1 MRSLSMFSRLLIVSL
16 GVILLCVAVLSGLS
30 YVNLRDSSI
39 RARMNSL
46 KAQARDIGYL
56 AGRKSEDALSR
67 SEASESA
74 VQDLINWKAQRI
86 SEEYGAYVR
95 VVERTGK
102 DYYISPSW
110 SSGSAKI
117 NAPSA
122 EQQAEYM
129 SLALQGQDIAQPT
142 DSDEGPLFT
151 VMVPWTQHNQL
162 SGQRTVMGYVLIQTS
177 AQTVHAVYRDMIWQ
191 TAMAS
196 IALFL
201 LSAAVVFFVAQQMT
215 RPLTAMADAAGKMA
229 QGDFE
234 VRTPEEGG
242 KEIRALSQSFNQMA
256 AQLSTLE
263 QSRRDFVANVS
274 HELRSPIT
282 SIKGFAQGMLDGT
295 IPPEMHGQYLQV
307 VVDETQRLAKLIN
320 NLLNLSR
327 MENEETSLA
336 FSHFELNEMIRR
348 VLISRM
354 TQIDDKNLEIEVD
367 FQDDTCFVHADADQI
382 QQVIINLLDNA
393 VKYTPS
399 HGTVSLSTRTE
410 KDRVVMRIK
419 DNGMGIPASDAPY
432 IFDRFYK
439 VDKAHTVGK
448 GTGLGLAICKR
459 IMERHGQQIRLVSGE
474 GGAEFEI
481 TLERGNDPGG
491 RHGNTGAGED

>member
-1 MRSLSMFSRLLIVSL
+1 
-16 GVILLCVAVLSGLS
+16 
-30 YVNLRDSSI
+30 
-39 RARMNSL
+39 
-46 KAQARDIGYL
+46 
-56 AGRKSEDALSR
+56 
-67 SEASESA
+67 
-74 VQDLINWKAQRI
+74 
-86 SEEYGAYVR
+86 
-95 VVERTGK
+95 
-102 DYYISPSW
+102 
-110 SSGSAKI
+110 
-117 NAPSA
+117 
-122 EQQAEYM
+122 
-129 SLALQGQDIAQPT
+129 
-142 DSDEGPLFT
+142 
-151 VMVPWTQHNQL
+151 
-162 SGQRTVMGYVLIQTS
+162 
-177 AQTVHAVYRDMIWQ
+177 
-191 TAMAS
+191 
-196 IALFL
+196 
-201 LSAAVVFFVAQQMT
+201 
-215 RPLTAMADAAGKMA
+215 
-229 QGDFE
+229 
-234 VRTPEEGG
+234 
-242 KEIRALSQSFNQMA
+242 
-256 AQLSTLE
+256 
-263 QSRRDFVANVS
+263 
-274 HELRSPIT
+274 
-282 SIKGFAQGMLDGT
+282 MLDGT

-327 MENEETSLA
+327 IENEETSLA

-410 KDRVVMRIK
+410 KDRVFMRIK

-481 TLERGNDPGG
+481 TLEKGNDPGG